1 MTSATVR
8 TRSENQQPGRGLQTE
23 VQSAVT
29 TLDLLTG
36 SALVVLVVLGW
47 ISLVLA
53 DLGGHYLVAVVLL
66 TIAVLGVSV
75 FAIARWARPRVVSD
89 RAGVLVALAC
99 AAVAVTLSFPGFAYG
114 VSDKDPGGY
123 VQTAMS
129 IEHHHAVAF
138 IDPLL
143 ATAAKDPTFPVPLVT
158 PGARFAGIWVH
169 NAKTGEIVPQF
180 YHLSPAL
187 MATAYEAFG
196 LRGLTNT
203 IPVVGVVS
211 TLLMCALLR
220 RVGTALAGRSAGLVA
235 AGFGGALMATNML
248 QVWMS
253 RYPTTEIISQA
264 LFLGALLGIV
274 VVLQTGWRPA
284 AAIGGLS
291 VGVGWLNRADGLLL
305 VLMCL
310 AVGSTLIAARRW
322 NASTTWFATG
332 LAVVTPHA
340 VWQAYGIAKTYTL
353 VNLIPPL
360 STVCGLLAVGLVAGF
375 AVRQVLPGP
384 VGGLLRSLEKRRV
397 QIGFGVLLLFSA
409 AALMAIGFLRTRL
422 FGFSYIDYNGRLIRS
437 YDEAILRRL
446 SWFFTVPGLAL
457 FLVGLGVVAVRR
469 WSASIW
475 VVVLPC
481 VALFAVYGYS
491 AKNSTRLLWWSRR
504 YVPTVLPGFII
515 LVTLALAF
523 FVVHRF
529 AGRALL
535 RVPAVLAFLA
545 LVGVF
550 LSQSLP
556 LRSHNEWD
564 GSFAISKQIA
574 DLAGNE
580 QGVFFWAS
588 NQSCCAA
595 VTSLF
600 ATPVWLQRDQISAL
614 LPDDATQLAQ
624 PAIRRSMIARYSQRF
639 PGQPMFLVSRAGF
652 VPAGIDPGSLEPVA
666 HIQKSLP
673 FWEESDVH
681 RPAKQVRVPF
691 DISIWKIRTG

>member
-8 TRSENQQPGRGLQTE
+8 TCSGNQQPGAGLQTE
-23 VQSAVT
+23 IQSAVT
-29 TLDLLTG
+29 SLDLLAG
-36 SALVVLVVLGW
+36 SALLVLVVLGW
-47 ISLVLA
+47 ISLALA
-53 DLGGHYLVAVVLL
+53 DLGGHYLVAIVPL
-66 TIAVLGVSV
+66 TIAILVVSV
-75 FAIARWARPRVVSD
+75 FALARWARPRVVSD

-99 AAVAVTLSFPGFAYG
+99 AAVAVALTFPGFAYG

-123 VQTAMS
+123 VQTAIS
-129 IEHHHAVAF
+129 IEQHHDIAF

-143 ATAAKDPTFPVPLVT
+143 ATAAKDPTFPVQLVT

-169 NAKTGEIVPQF
+169 DASTGEIVPAF
-180 YHLSPAL
+180 YHLWPSL
-187 MATAYEAFG
+187 MATSYEAFG

-203 IPVVGVVS
+203 VPVVGVVS

-248 QVWMS
+248 QVWLS
-253 RYPTTEIISQA
+253 RYPTTEILSQV
-264 LFLGALLGIV
+264 LYLGALLGIV
-274 VVLQTGWRPA
+274 VALQTNWRPA
-284 AAIGGLS
+284 AAVGGLS
-291 VGVGWLNRADGLLL
+291 VGASWLNRADGLLL
-305 VLMCL
+305 VLMCFVL
-310 AVGSTLIAARRW
+310 GAALIAARRW
-322 NASTTWFATG
+322 NVSTTWFAIG

-340 VWQAYGIAKTYTL
+340 VWQAYSISGLYTL
-353 VNLIPPL
+353 LNHIPSL
-360 STVCGLLAVGLVAGF
+360 RTVGGLLAVALFAGF
-375 AVRQVLPGP
+375 AVRQLLPGP

-397 QIGFGVLLLFSA
+397 QIGLGVLLFLTA
-409 AALMAIGFLRTRL
+409 AALMAVGFLRTRL
-422 FGFSYIDYNGRLIRS
+422 FGFAYTDYNGRIIRS
-437 YDEAILRRL
+437 YDEAILQRL
-446 SWFFTVPGLAL
+446 SWFFTLPGLAL
-457 FLVGLGVVAVRR
+457 FLVGLGVLAVRR

-475 VVVLPC
+475 VVVLPG

-504 YVPTVLPGFII
+504 YVPTVLPGIVV
-515 LVTLALAF
+515 LVALALAF

-556 LRSHNEWD
+556 LRSHNEWG

-580 QGVFFWAS
+580 QGIFFWAS
-588 NQSCCAA
+588 DQPCCADI
-595 VTSLF
+595 TSLF

-614 LPDDATQLAQ
+614 LPDNATQLGQ
-624 PAIRRSMIARYSQRF
+624 PTVRSSMIARYGQRF
-639 PGQPMFLVSRAGF
+639 PGQPQFLVSSAGF
-652 VPAGIDPGSLEPVA
+652 VPAGIDPSTLEPVA

-673 FWEESDVH
+673 FWEESNVH
-681 RPAKQVRVPF
+681 RPAKQVKVPL
-691 DISIWKIRTG
+691 DISIWKIHTG